1 MAQARPATAPGAH
14 DAGLAAP
21 VKTEHKG
28 GFGVPVT
35 SGYGVPV
42 TSGYNGDLAVPVTS
56 GHTGAFDVP
65 VTSGYDG
72 DLAIASVSSGP
83 RSKYA
88 VAQPTEQD
96 RVHDVVQHPSSSF
109 LKLNGYIGYQFGVD
123 TIMK

>member
-1 MAQARPATAPGAH
+1 MVEAAH

-28 GFGVPVT
+28 GFG
-35 SGYGVPV
+35 
-42 TSGYNGDLAVPVTS
+42 
-56 GHTGAFDVP
+56 VP